1 MLGSRRTDAEFTDF
15 VAAASDR
22 LYRSAYLLTT
32 SPHTAEDLLQTTLT
46 KAFTGWRRLKATD
59 DPVAYAHRILLNT
72 FLSERRLKR
81 SGELSMAEVP
91 DGSRAIDRAD
101 GAAGDLADR
110 VTLTAALAELAPLDR
125 AVVVLRY
132 WHDRSVSMTAADLGI
147 TEAAVKN
154 RSIRA
159 LRRLRELL
167 TDDLPLPRSTP

>member
-32 SPHTAEDLLQTTLT
+32 SPHAAEDLLQTTLT
-46 KAFTGWRRLKATD
+46 KAFTGWRRLRATD

-81 SGELSMAEVP
+81 SSELSMAAVP
-91 DGSRAIDRAD
+91 DGSRVVD
-101 GAAGDLADR
+101 AAPGDLADR

-159 LRRLRELL
+159 LRRLRALL
-167 TDDLPLPRSTP
+167 TDDLPLPRSTK